1 MAQHDRL
8 AIGQEGLSNN
18 TCTGTRC
25 KAKNG
30 GQARVQVSCGGIHS
44 GVFTFLLPL
53 NRYRVVWTAKQKQA
67 SFFKFY
73 DTRNY
78 LIASNGGVQLTAY
91 TTGRKAEGAEA
102 DWQGHA
108 IWIHGQNCEHERGPP
123 GVGVYLRR
131 SRTARRGV
139 WRRRTLVLAATG
151 RDGRKFRH
159 QSRCLWSKADVS
171 EDNSNMS
178 AK

>member
-1 MAQHDRL
+1 MRGDSL
-8 AIGQEGLSNN
+8 
-18 TCTGTRC
+18 RC
-25 KAKNG
+25 VHVPSSIEQIQSRRDSKAETSLVIN
-30 GQARVQVSCGGIHS
+30 
-44 GVFTFLLPL
+44 
-53 NRYRVVWTAKQKQA
+53 
-67 SFFKFY
+67 FY
-73 DTRNY
+73 DSRNY

-131 SRTARRGV
+131 SRTARRGA
-139 WRRRTLVLAATG
+139 WRKRTLVLAATG